1 MTSYEQS
8 YVGQLRKLVGSR
20 MLLTPGVRALI
31 RDEHGRVLFIRR
43 SDNGRWDMP
52 AGGIELGETVLETLK
67 REVKEETGLD
77 AASATLIAIYS
88 GDRYTFK
95 SAYGDYYQGLVFAF
109 RVDEWSGELVKE
121 TEETTDARFLDPATH
136 ADVYAQYQEFL
147 NDLSD
152 FTGDV
157 ILK

>member
-1 MTSYEQS
+1 MASYEES
-8 YVGQLRKLVGSR
+8 YVGQLRKLVGNR

-31 RDEHGRVLFIRR
+31 RDDRGRVLFIRR
-43 SDNGRWDMP
+43 SDNGKWGMP
-52 AGGIELGETVLETLK
+52 AGGIELRETVLEALR

-77 AASATLIAIYS
+77 VGSATLIAIYS

-109 RVDEWSGELVKE
+109 RVDEWSGELVRE
-121 TEETTDARFLDPATH
+121 TEETTDARFLDPSQYP
-136 ADVYAQYQEFL
+136 DVYAQYRRFL
-147 NDLSD
+147 DDLSD